1 MKVLIVD
8 DEQDTLEFLSYN
20 LKQAD
25 FNVITCNNG
34 IDALNKI
41 RSEKPDVAILD
52 IMMPGMDG
60 IETCQEIRDSG
71 NNNIILVILSG
82 KNENYTKMAAYNAG
96 CNDFITKPI
105 SPKLLTNKIYGLL
118 KIKFSLD
125 DFKGSKN
132 VNGYTIDYSSHTI
145 KHMNKNIS
153 LPKKQFKIFCL
164 LSNFFK

>member
-25 FNVITCNNG
+25 FNVITCDNG
-34 IDALNKI
+34 KDALNKI

-82 KNENYTKMAAYNAG
+82 KNENDTQMAAYKAG
-96 CNDFITKPI
+96 
-105 SPKLLTNKIYGLL
+105 
-118 KIKFSLD
+118 
-125 DFKGSKN
+125 
-132 VNGYTIDYSSHTI
+132 
-145 KHMNKNIS
+145 
-153 LPKKQFKIFCL
+153 
-164 LSNFFK
+164 